1 MQQNLIMKK
10 LLLLLL
16 LIIYTIN
23 ATAQTEN
30 KDCEFTVENTE
41 DGTELKTT
49 REYLMYEK
57 VFGGSAQFMF
67 FSLTNSGGTPLLNF
81 QLLAKSKDFPK
92 LYCLDKNSKIYVQ
105 LTNGKVVT
113 FISAV
118 DDSCAGLIYDAAEK
132 NNLRV
137 LSGTFL
143 FTKGSIEDLESA
155 NITFIRVK
163 YTTETVDYPIRSEI
177 DSETMKR
184 EYFPEVYFKNYL
196 KCLK

>member
-1 MQQNLIMKK
+1 MKK
-10 LLLLLL
+10 FLLILLLVTALF
-16 LIIYTIN
+16 N
-23 ATAQTEN
+23 ANAQTETS
-30 KDCEFTVENTE
+30 DCEYTVENTE
-41 DGTELKTT
+41 DGGELKTT

-113 FISAV
+113 FISATEE
-118 DDSCAGLIYDAAEK
+118 SCAGLIYDSAEK
-132 NNLRV
+132 NNIRV

-155 NITFIRVK
+155 GITFIRVK
-163 YTTETVDYPIRSEI
+163 YSTETVDYPIRSQI
-177 DSETMKR
+177 NSETMKR
-184 EYFPEVYFKNYL
+184 EYFPEVFFKNYL